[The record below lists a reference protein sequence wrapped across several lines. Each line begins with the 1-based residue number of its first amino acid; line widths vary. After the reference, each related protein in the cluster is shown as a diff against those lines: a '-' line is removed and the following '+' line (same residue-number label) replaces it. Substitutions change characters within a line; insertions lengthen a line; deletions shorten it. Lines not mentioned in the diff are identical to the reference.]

1 MREVID
7 LGWACAQVSSNNPYY
22 VRLVLMAPADSEDG
36 IHTPASSCNVYVNV
50 EAARKL
56 AAAIIAA
63 CPPVTTANTDEG
75 KQ

>member
-7 LGWACAQVSSNNPYY
+7 LGWACAQVSSSNPHYI
-22 VRLVLMAPADSEDG
+22 RLVLMAPADSEDG
-36 IHTPASSCNVYVNV
+36 IYTPASSCNVYVSV

-63 CPPVTTANTDEG
+63 CPPVTTRES
-75 KQ
+75 QS